1 MLGAFSVQGERYAL
15 SVLAFLLVLCVLRG
29 GRRFFRLEVRYESL
43 ELSTASSTFK
53 PNLPTSKIQS
63 LTSIILNN

>member
-29 GRRFFRLEVRYESL
+29 GRHFFRVEDRFQSL
-43 ELSTASSTFK
+43 EFSIASSTLK
-53 PNLPTSKIQS
+53 PNLPTSKIQY